1 MGLAVSGAIVAGG
14 ACARPAAPP
23 GGPADSRP
31 PGVIATYPTELGT
44 LDELD
49 GVIRFEFD
57 ERISERVVG
66 GSLDAAV
73 SISPEVGV
81 LKVSHSRTAL
91 KVEAEEGFEAGRV
104 YRVTLQAVVSDMFG
118 NQLKDP
124 FELVFSTGG
133 DPVPTTL
140 AGQVWERVSG
150 RGSNGAI
157 VLATDSDGLTH
168 KSVANQ
174 DGIFAF
180 RYLPG
185 GAFELTAF
193 DDLNRNGEV
202 DSVEVQGGV
211 GTSLE
216 VGDTVFVDVSIL
228 APDSSAAVAMNA
240 VSIDSVTV
248 ALEFDDMLDPDATL
262 ESVTLVVTTEDG
274 TQLGIERVFHEA
286 QYAEY
291 VDSVTESFARLDS
304 IDAAAA
310 AATLADA
317 AEAADTVELGDTVEV
332 SDTVE
337 VVDVVEVVDTVEFAD
352 TVEAADSAT
361 TPPQDTVIVAP
372 RARPTPIRLDPLPG
386 VRPGVTAD
394 GRRLLPGRRLVLR
407 LLDVLGLDLPYELD
421 ASGVVNINGLADGG
435 GSVPLVRESPPIPD
449 SLPSSELET
458 DTLAIADTLTGQP
471 R

>member
-1 MGLAVSGAIVAGG
+1 MNTVGLVRMGLAVSGVIVAAG

-23 GGPADSRP
+23 GGPSDSRP
-31 PGVIATYPTELGT
+31 PVVIATYPMELGT

-49 GVIRFEFD
+49 GAIRFEFD
-57 ERISERVVG
+57 ERISERVAG
-66 GSLDAAV
+66 GSIDAAV
-73 SISPEVGV
+73 SISPEAGV
-81 LKVSHSRTAL
+81 LKVRHSRTAL
-91 KVEAEEGFEAGRV
+91 TVEVEEGFEAGLV
-104 YRVTLQAVVSDMFG
+104 YRVTLQAVVADMFG
-118 NQLKDP
+118 NQMKDP

-150 RGSNGAI
+150 LGSNGAI
-157 VLATDSDGLTH
+157 VLATDSGGLTH
-168 KSVANQ
+168 RSVANQ

-185 GAFELTAF
+185 GGFQLTAF

-216 VGDTVFVDVSIL
+216 VGDTVFVDLSIL
-228 APDSSAAVAMNA
+228 APDSSAAVAMTA

-248 ALEFDDMLDPDATL
+248 ALEFDDMLDPEAPL
-262 ESVTLVVTTEDG
+262 ESVTLVVTTEGG
-274 TQLGIERVFHEA
+274 TALRIERVFHEA

-291 VDSVTESFARLDS
+291 VDSVTEAFARLDS
-304 IDAAAA
+304 MDAAAA
-310 AATLADA
+310 AATLAD
-317 AEAADTVELGDTVEV
+317 V
-332 SDTVE
+332 
-337 VVDVVEVVDTVEFAD
+337 VEFAD
-352 TVEAADSAT
+352 TVEVTDSAA
-361 TPPQDTVIVAP
+361 TPPGDTVIVAA
-372 RARPTPIRLDPLPG
+372 RARPTPTRLDPFPG
-386 VRPGVTAD
+386 VRPGVTLD

-407 LLDVLGLDLPYELD
+407 LLDALGLEVPYEVD
-421 ASGVVNINGLADGG
+421 ASSVVNINGLVDGG

-449 SLPSSELET
+449 SLPSNELEV
-458 DTLAIADTLTGQP
+458 DTLAIADTLTGQ